1 MNITKQVSTPVITEL
16 SRPHDTLEGHINE
29 FLRFLKSPYTQRAYR
44 SALRSFS
51 DYITANPSGGPMT
64 AADLNEYMKY
74 LLKGGRSARTVNMY
88 LSALKRFFKYL
99 EAGGHYMNIARTV
112 EGMKVKRQFTK
123 YALTA
128 EQAGELVNHYRTE
141 LEVRENEKS
150 LRNLA
155 MVHLMLR
162 AGLRL
167 IEVVRANVSDIK
179 EIDGKTVLWVQGKG
193 RDEKDEFVQLS
204 DVAKDIILTYL
215 EARGAKPSEP
225 LFIGAGNRNRGRITT
240 RHISRIVKAG
250 LRAIGIDSEK
260 YTAHSLRHTF
270 AVLLYKAGVPIEDIQ
285 KLLRHSDIATTLIY
299 LKSIEDEER
308 LKRNHVSIL
317 DDKF

>member
-128 EQAGELVNHYRTE
+128 EQAGELVNHYYTE
-141 LEVRENEKS
+141 LEVKGNEKS

-193 RDEKDEFVQLS
+193 RMRKTNSYNSQTLQKILS
-204 DVAKDIILTYL
+204 LLIWRHGGPSPPNLFLSAL
-215 EARGAKPSEP
+215 ETG
-225 LFIGAGNRNRGRITT
+225 
-240 RHISRIVKAG
+240 
-250 LRAIGIDSEK
+250 
-260 YTAHSLRHTF
+260 TAEGSQPATF
-270 AVLLYKAGVPIEDIQ
+270 PG
-285 KLLRHSDIATTLIY
+285 
-299 LKSIEDEER
+299 
-308 LKRNHVSIL
+308 
-317 DDKF
+317 